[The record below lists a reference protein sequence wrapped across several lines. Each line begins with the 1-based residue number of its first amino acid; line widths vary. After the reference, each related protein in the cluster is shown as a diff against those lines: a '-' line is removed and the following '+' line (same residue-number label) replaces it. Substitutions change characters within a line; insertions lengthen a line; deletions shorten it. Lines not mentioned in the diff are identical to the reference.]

1 MAARGHRQPSFEGR
15 AAQAPG
21 MMRHGPF
28 PGSGHTVGLRSLE
41 TAPHPDIA
49 ENKMLA
55 QVAEIE
61 RLAGDN
67 HRLAATHGA
76 LRQELV
82 AAQHEISRIKAQIR
96 SIETESDI
104 QIRVLME
111 RIAKM
116 EGDIRADEHVKK
128 ELQHDN
134 EEAQSVIQYAKIAM
148 QLKNKIVQDVTL
160 RRRWVSRKENSK
172 RKKEGHN
179 LSKKTKN
186 RKEVAIQHAYSGL

>member
-116 EGDIRADEHVKK
+116 EGDIRAGEHVKK
-128 ELQHDN
+128 ELQQAHI
-134 EEAQSVIQYAKIAM
+134 EAQSLVTARQELTT
-148 QLKNKIVQDVTL
+148 QVQQATQELQKANADVKRLPELHAELDSMGQEHQRL
-160 RRRWVSRKENSK
+160 R
-172 RKKEGHN
+172 
-179 LSKKTKN
+179 
-186 RKEVAIQHAYSGL
+186 